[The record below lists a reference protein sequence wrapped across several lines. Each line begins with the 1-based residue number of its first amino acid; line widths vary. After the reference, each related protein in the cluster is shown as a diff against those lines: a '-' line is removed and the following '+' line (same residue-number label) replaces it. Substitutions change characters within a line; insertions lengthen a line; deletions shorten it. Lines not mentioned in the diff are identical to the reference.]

1 MANLLYS
8 ELKKGIRIIIEKQ
21 PYEIIEASLMFRG
34 RGHSVLQTKLKNIL
48 TGNIIQKTFHPSD
61 TVEEAEISKFKARFL
76 YSHRG
81 EYFFSEIEDPKK
93 RFKLK
98 EEQIGSLAKFLK
110 KGGEI
115 EAIIFDGKIINI
127 VLPIKVQLKVE
138 QSAPGIKGDR
148 AQSGNKV
155 VVLETGAEI
164 LAPLF
169 IDKGDIIEINT
180 EKGEYVRRIGKEK

>member
-1 MANLLYS
+1 L
-8 ELKKGIRIIIEKQ
+8 
-21 PYEIIEASLMFRG
+21 
-34 RGHSVLQTKLKNIL
+34 
-48 TGNIIQKTFHPSD
+48 
-61 TVEEAEISKFKARFL
+61 
-76 YSHRG
+76 
-81 EYFFSEIEDPKK
+81 
-93 RFKLK
+93 LK

-110 KGGEI
+110 EGGEI